1 MICVSIGRGRHREMI
16 AEHKYLA
23 EQGVRLIELRVD
35 WILRPVNLQR
45 LFADR
50 PCPAIFTCRREVDGG
65 KWTKPE
71 NERLMLLRSAIV
83 SGIDYVDLEE
93 DIAASVPRY
102 GKTKRIV
109 SYHNFRET
117 PANLEE
123 IHARMAG
130 LDADIVKLATMA
142 HSQHDNLRMMRL
154 VQSAKVPTVGL
165 CMGEVGMPS
174 RVLCLKFGSPFSF
187 AAFHSDRSLAPG
199 QLSYKDMRELY
210 RADKINADTEVYGVV
225 ADPVAH
231 SMSPRIHNTGFA
243 RLGLNKV
250 YVPFRVG
257 REELPTFLANCREFG
272 VKGLSVTIP
281 HKEEALRL
289 LSRTDE
295 ASEQIGAVNTIDLSG
310 PTAIGANTDCD
321 AAMSSILRALGP
333 ASSASVAS
341 AASGTTAASA
351 AGVASLQADP
361 SLATSAE
368 VRAEKPL
375 AHVRALIL
383 GAGGAA
389 RAVVYGL
396 RSAGAS
402 CVIANRTPERATELA
417 RRFACDTVPWEDR
430 GRERYDLVVNC
441 TPIGMH
447 PNVDES
453 PLEARWFG
461 PRTVVFDTI
470 YNPEQTLLVKHARE
484 AGSQVITGVDMFVAQ
499 AARQFEI
506 FTGQTPPVQAMRDQ
520 VLRSISAARS

>member
-16 AEHKYLA
+16 AEHKFLA
-23 EQGVRLIELRVD
+23 EQGVGLIELRVD
-35 WILRPVNLQR
+35 WILRPVNLKR

-65 KWTKPE
+65 KWNKPE
-71 NERLMLLRSAIV
+71 SERLMLLRSAIA
-83 SGIDYVDLEE
+83 SGVDYVDLEE
-93 DIAASVPRY
+93 DVAASIPRY
-102 GKTKRIV
+102 GKTKRVV

-117 PANLEE
+117 PANIEE
-123 IHARMAG
+123 IHQRMAA
-130 LDADIVKLATMA
+130 LDADVVKLATMA
-142 HSQHDNLRMMRL
+142 HSQQDNLRMLRL
-154 VQSAKVPTVGL
+154 VKSAKIPTVGL

-187 AAFHSDRSLAPG
+187 AAFHADRSLAPG
-199 QLSYKDMRELY
+199 QLSFKDMLELY
-210 RADKINADTEVYGVV
+210 RANQINADTEVYGVV

-257 REELPTFLANCREFG
+257 REELPTFLANCRELG

-310 PTAIGANTDCD
+310 PLASGSNTDCD
-321 AAMSSILRALGP
+321 AAMSPILKILGRGTTECAAGNADAASSTGP
-333 ASSASVAS
+333 AASS
-341 AASGTTAASA
+341 TEQT
-351 AGVASLQADP
+351 
-361 SLATSAE
+361 TSAPPS
-368 VRAEKPL
+368 RKL

-396 RSAGAS
+396 RAAGAA
-402 CVIANRTPERATELA
+402 CVIANRTPERAAELA
-417 RRFACDTVPWEDR
+417 HRFDCETTPWEDR
-430 GRERYDLVVNC
+430 GRERYDLIVNC

-447 PNVDES
+447 PNVDAS
-453 PLEARWFG
+453 PLEARSLS

-470 YNPEQTLLVKHARE
+470 YNPEQTLLVKYARE
-484 AGSQVITGVDMFVAQ
+484 SGCQVITGVDMFVAQ

-520 VLRSISAARS
+520 VLRSISAVRS